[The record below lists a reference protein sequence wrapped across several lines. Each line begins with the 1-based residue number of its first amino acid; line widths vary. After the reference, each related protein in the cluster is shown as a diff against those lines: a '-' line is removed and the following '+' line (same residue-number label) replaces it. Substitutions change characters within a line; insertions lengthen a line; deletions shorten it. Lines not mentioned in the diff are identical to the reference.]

1 MSITKKVISVFLCF
15 VMLFGS
21 AVSLCAVNASADD
34 GWTTVSYSCRDLGNT
49 TYTVSA
55 KGNDIKIVIRSSY
68 INGDKLFSAGKSNRD
83 SVNIFDVAF
92 SDSKTQDKNANQ
104 LKFFVYD
111 SSNNK
116 APHYASIQDVNFFL
130 EYRYYTDKVYTDE
143 ENPEGFDNFYGP
155 IGVYYDN
162 EGKPVA
168 DDYQGVL
175 SLNGCKKLDISTE
188 GNTMTVTATLP
199 DTTECNFPPAE
210 AEIDFDSENLT
221 IIEPQTENSNALG
234 TIIAEIK
241 AFFLN
246 IIEYLK
252 KLFTFDF

>member
-1 MSITKKVISVFLCF
+1 MIITKKVISVFLCF

-21 AVSLCAVNASADD
+21 AVSLCAVNASAQDE
-34 GWTTVSYSCRDLGNT
+34 WTTVSYSCRDLGNT
-49 TYTVSA
+49 TYTVFA
-55 KGNDIKIVIRSSY
+55 KGNDIKIVIKSSY
-68 INGDKLFSAGKSNRD
+68 INGDKLFSAGKSNGD

-143 ENPEGFDNFYGP
+143 ENPKGFDNFYGP

-162 EGKPVA
+162 EDKPVVN
-168 DDYQGVL
+168 DYQGVL
-175 SLNGCKKLDISTE
+175 SLNGCKKLNISTE

-199 DTTECNFPPAE
+199 DTTMCNFPPAE
-210 AEIDFDSENLT
+210 AEIKFDSDNLT
-221 IIEPQTENSNALG
+221 IIEPQADNSSALG
-234 TIIAEIK
+234 KIIAEVK

-246 IIEYLK
+246 IFDYLR